1 MPRRP
6 QAERTSD
13 GGHETDQVDEEE
25 EDDDND
31 DDAEVAP
38 AVQPGS
44 SLPPP
49 PPLPAQN
56 AGDMMMNLLKQ
67 VPQEA
72 NLARF
77 KWQQRVNML
86 LSHTHTNGQVLVRE
100 PALIG
105 LSDSG
110 QLTGKVIR
118 LKLMVFVLASCPP

>member
-38 AVQPGS
+38 AVPPGS
-44 SLPPP
+44 PSPPP
-49 PPLPAQN
+49 LPLPAQN
-56 AGDMMMNLLKQ
+56 AGDMIMNLLKQ

-72 NLARF
+72 NPA
-77 KWQQRVNML
+77 
-86 LSHTHTNGQVLVRE
+86 LSKGNDPEHTHTH
-100 PALIG
+100 
-105 LSDSG
+105 
-110 QLTGKVIR
+110 THT
-118 LKLMVFVLASCPP
+118 